1 MNLKLNKFI
10 MSKKEITALKND
22 LTQKFVIDPLMQKG
36 NLTKESLQPFQL
48 NFDFI
53 QLIQKFKDDYMS
65 EYLIKDKEGIFSTNQ
80 EVIKKQSGII
90 KDIIQLL

>member
-53 QLIQKFKDDYMS
+53 QLIQKFK
-65 EYLIKDKEGIFSTNQ
+65 EILGKEDGRKKCST
-80 EVIKKQSGII
+80 
-90 KDIIQLL
+90 